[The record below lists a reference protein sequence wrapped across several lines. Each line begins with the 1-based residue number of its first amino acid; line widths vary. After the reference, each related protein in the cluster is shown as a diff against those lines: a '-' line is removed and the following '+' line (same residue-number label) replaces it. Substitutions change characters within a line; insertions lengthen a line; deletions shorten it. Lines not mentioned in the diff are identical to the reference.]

1 MTREAKTNRSD
12 GGKTGDVPHILVV
25 DDEESLRDSLCE
37 IIEGAGY
44 QVSEASSGEGALA
57 LLEKTAVD
65 VVITDIRMSGLSGL
79 DLTGIIKEKYHAD
92 VIIITGY
99 GGEFSYEEAWDKG
112 ASDFAQKP
120 IRSKE
125 LIARLRRVLKERSLV
140 EERKEMERRL
150 LELTITDDLTKLF
163 NSRHFFQQIQSEIDR
178 ASRYN
183 HPLSL
188 LLLDVD
194 NFKYYNDTYGHLE
207 GDKMLSRFGEVIQG
221 CMRTNDSA
229 YRYGGDEF
237 TVILPETRGKE
248 AIKVAERIRE
258 EIFAIN
264 NALDKEKEKGKGIS
278 VSIGIAEYQQG
289 EKWEDLT
296 KRADTAMYQAKREG
310 GGRELL
316 L

>member
-1 MTREAKTNRSD
+1 MDKNH
-12 GGKTGDVPHILVV
+12 KTGLEHTPQVPQVLVV
-25 DDEESLRDSLCE
+25 DDEDDIRHSLCE
-37 IIEGAGY
+37 IIKEAGY
-44 QVSEASSGEGALA
+44 EVLDASSGEEALEI
-57 LLEKTAVD
+57 LEAQPVD
-65 VVITDIRMSGLSGL
+65 VVVTDIRMPGLSGL
-79 DLTGIIKEKYHAD
+79 ELTGIVKEKYSGD

-99 GGEFSYEEAWDKG
+99 GGEFSYEEAWNKG

-125 LIARLRRVLKERSLV
+125 LIARLKRVCKERALV
-140 EERKEMERRL
+140 AERKEMERRL

-163 NSRHFFQQIQSEIDR
+163 NSRHFFQQIQSEINR

-188 LLLDVD
+188 LLIDVD

-221 CMRTNDSA
+221 CMRKNDSA

-258 EIFAIN
+258 EISGI
-264 NALDKEKEKGKGIS
+264 DDGPCDREKKEPIAVS
-278 VSIGIAEYQQG
+278 VGIAEYRQG
-289 EKWEDLT
+289 EKWEELT
-296 KRADTAMYQAKREG
+296 KRADEAMYRAKRSG